1 MTARTGTAD
10 YHVARLL
17 LLLDAFGGPRQ
28 KYLVGLT
35 KLAKLDFLL
44 RYPMA
49 LEDML
54 EARGIALADDLAP
67 SSLEE
72 QAVESP
78 MIRYRFGPWD
88 HQYYALIGRLVGLR
102 LAEQNRGRRSEVR
115 VRLTPQGRD
124 RAATVALAPEWIRTA
139 GRARILSEYFAEISG
154 SSLTAEIYER
164 FGDMLD
170 RPHWSVIR

>member
-1 MTARTGTAD
+1 MTARAATAD

-17 LLLDAFGGPRQ
+17 LLLDACGGPRR

-49 LEDML
+49 LADML
-54 EARGIALADDLAP
+54 EVRGMSLPKDLAP
-67 SSLEE
+67 TGLEE
-72 QAVESP
+72 QSVESP

-88 HQYYALIGRLVGLR
+88 RQYYALIGRLVGLR
-102 LAEQNRGRRSEVR
+102 LAEQNRGQRSEIR
-115 VRLTPQGRD
+115 VRLTQAGREQ
-124 RAATVALAPEWIRTA
+124 AGTVAVAPEWIRTA
-139 GRARILSEYFAEISG
+139 GRARLLAEHFDDVSG
-154 SSLTAEIYER
+154 SALTAEIYQR

>member
-1 MTARTGTAD
+1 MTARVATAD

-17 LLLDAFGGPRQ
+17 LLLDAFGGPRR

-54 EARGIALADDLAP
+54 AVRGVTLSKDLAP
-67 SSLEE
+67 TGLEE
-72 QAVESP
+72 QTVESP

-102 LAEQNRGRRSEVR
+102 LAEQNRGQRSEVR
-115 VRLTPQGRD
+115 VRLTREGRE
-124 RAATVALAPEWIRTA
+124 RAAAVAVVDDWMRTA
-139 GRARILSEYFAEISG
+139 GRARLLADHFDEVSG
-154 SSLTAEIYER
+154 SALTAEIYRR